1 MDYTAES
8 QQLKQ
13 QLKQKLFHEVK
24 RLLDLGH
31 SYNEIAKELNI
42 TPQYVYL
49 INKELKGGES
59 K

>member
-1 MDYTAES
+1 MDYTQE
-8 QQLKQ
+8 QKI
-13 QLKQKLFHEVK
+13 LKQKLHTEVK
-24 RLLDLGH
+24 RLLDLDL

-49 INKELKGGES
+49 INKKLKGGEV